1 MNKKE
6 IEFYL
11 KFHEGFRK
19 NYNLNSA
26 LKSNLLRWNDFV
38 CNGFLNMEKGEI
50 NP

>member
-26 LKSNLLRWNDFV
+26 LKSNLLRWNEFE
-38 CNGFLNMEKGEI
+38 CRI
-50 NP
+50 NYQVI